1 MEGEALEDGDMQEED
16 ESKEGHFMYQSFS
29 TTVFCV
35 IGLTG
40 KELDSE
46 EDDEDDAGQEY
57 LRQLAKTVRKRK

>member
-1 MEGEALEDGDMQEED
+1 MIVL
-16 ESKEGHFMYQSFS
+16 
-29 TTVFCV
+29 TVFV

-57 LRQLAKTVRKRK
+57 LRQLAKTVSKRK